1 MKRSASR
8 VQEKIAA
15 VALRTLLLL
24 PLLFFQLFPGSLPV
38 VAAADET
45 YQVSKVEIRGNFL
58 FAEETLQKAIQEY
71 LGPRKTVRDLE
82 SIQNAIF
89 SSYKQAGYT
98 LVSIVIAGPPDNNG
112 LLTVIV
118 KEDILRSVKVTGN
131 KYLKEEHI
139 RQALPALKTGH
150 AINTKALDRQVL
162 VANDNPSRVIRVA
175 LQTIDVGVFD
185 AIVTVKEG
193 KFITHSFTLDN
204 TGMGNKGEDNQDPLR
219 LQYRFVHSGLGA
231 RRDATGVLIYS
242 RSPRNTVQQYLAYYQ
257 QPISTWGNSWY
268 AMAAYS
274 NSKAGLVDTGG
285 GMVNAAGSGRFYGLH
300 YVHPLYRSTGTKFAL
315 DFGLEYRNSIDN
327 STFVIES
334 QEYEYGPDA
343 NSLPLS
349 ITGIFNW
356 QGTRDSLSATISY
369 VRNIPG
375 GHLNNDEAYIAVNP
389 NAMFA
394 SANYQLWRG
403 NLSYIHHFRKGWIF
417 HTRVDWQY
425 TTQPLIPDEQIGL
438 GGVRSIRGFREREA
452 LGDKGVMASFELYT
466 PPVTPGLRFVL
477 FYDVGQ
483 FWIYVLDE
491 NYLFGS
497 PSFSCIGPTT
507 LSSTGVGVRWTIN
520 RWLSFNAD
528 YAHVIKG
535 YRTARHDSRLHFDL
549 TATF

>member
-1 MKRSASR
+1 MKRSSSR
-8 VQEKIAA
+8 VREKIAA
-15 VALRTLLLL
+15 VALRILLVL
-24 PLLFFQLFPGSLPV
+24 PLLLFLTFPGALPS
-38 VAAADET
+38 VAAAEDT
-45 YQVSKVEIRGNFL
+45 YLVSKVEIRGNFL

-98 LVSIVIAGPPDNNG
+98 LVSIAIAGPPDRDG

-139 RQALPALKTGH
+139 RQSLPALKTGH

-162 VANDNPSRVIRVA
+162 VANENPSRVIRVA

-193 KFITHSFTLDN
+193 KFITNSLTLDN
-204 TGMGNKGEDNQDPLR
+204 TGMGYKGEDNQDPLR
-219 LQYRFVHSGLGA
+219 MHYRFVHSGLGA

-257 QPISTWGNSWY
+257 QPISSWGNSWY

-274 NSKAGLVDTGG
+274 NSKTGLSDSGYGVFN
-285 GMVNAAGSGRFYGLH
+285 VAGSGQFYSLH
-300 YVHPLYRSTGTKFAL
+300 YVHPLHRNLNSKLAL
-315 DFGLEYRNSIDN
+315 DVGLEFHNSVDNTTIYDID
-327 STFVIES
+327 V
-334 QEYEYGPDA
+334 GPDV

-349 ITGIFNW
+349 ITGLYSW
-356 QGTRDSLSATISY
+356 QGTRDSASAAVTYI
-369 VRNIPG
+369 RNLPG
-375 GHLNNDEAYIAVNP
+375 GYLNDNDAYSRVRPYAT
-389 NAMFA
+389 AQ
-394 SANYQLWRG
+394 YQLWRG

-438 GGVRSIRGFREREA
+438 GGARSIRGFREREA
-452 LGDKGVMASFELYT
+452 LGDKGVTASFELYT
-466 PPVTPGLRFVL
+466 PPVTPGLRFVV
-477 FYDVGQ
+477 FYDAGQ
-483 FWIYVLDE
+483 FWNYTLDE
-491 NYLFGS
+491 NSLFGS

-507 LSSTGVGVRWTIN
+507 LSSAGVGLRWTIN

-528 YAHVIKG
+528 YAYVIKG
-535 YRTARHDSRLHFDL
+535 YITAQHDSRLHFDL